1 MSLIAVTTITEL
13 QPQLNIILLGD
24 EMPYDF
30 KRPHRHDYF
39 EFFLFTEGGGEH
51 FIDFTAYEI
60 KINSVHLV
68 FPGQIHL
75 LKRKGA
81 KGLIVLCTRE
91 YMDSLNNAFYT
102 SLFQN
107 NFTNPAILFGEE
119 GFKSQLQTAFLLKK
133 ELQQPAKLSA
143 ELVAAYMS
151 ILLTHCIRN
160 FSTQL
165 PVESHRKSGQDME
178 VFIKFHALLE
188 KGFIARTSVASY
200 AAQLAITTKALNA
213 CVKKISGKTC
223 IEFIN
228 ERLLTEAKRLLLYT
242 DMSAKEIAYALNFQ
256 DNSYFTRF
264 FTQRQQQTPSA
275 FRTYWEE
282 MYHA

>member
-1 MSLIAVTTITEL
+1 MPQKPVIRVAEC
-13 QPQLNIILLGD
+13 QPQLQTILLGD
-24 EMPYDF
+24 DMPYDF

-39 EFFLFTEGGGEH
+39 EFFLFTEGGGDH
-51 FIDFTAYEI
+51 FIDFTGYEI
-60 KINSVHLV
+60 RNNSIHTV

-91 YMDSLNNAFYT
+91 YMDNLKNTFYT

-107 NFTNPAILFGEE
+107 NFTNPAIHFDKE
-119 GFKSQLQTAFLLKK
+119 GFKTQVQTVFLLRE
-133 ELQQPAKLSA
+133 ELQEPAKLSA
-143 ELVAAYMS
+143 ELIAAYMS
-151 ILLTHCIRN
+151 IILTHCIRN
-160 FSTQL
+160 FSPQL
-165 PVESHRKSGQDME
+165 PVESLRKSGQDME

-188 KGFIARTSVASY
+188 TGFIARTSVASY
-200 AAQLAITTKALNA
+200 AAQLAITAKALNT

-256 DNSYFTRF
+256 DNSYFTKF

-275 FRTYWEE
+275 FRAYWEE
-282 MYHA
+282 KYHS